1 MASSSTA
8 GGLIIR
14 IGLWWWVGGG
24 VCFAIVTA
32 RDQQNSTENY
42 LSHDMTKQVVFIVD
56 FRPQSS
62 Y

>member
-14 IGLWWWVGGG
+14 IGLWWWVGG